1 MPLPLAYQ
9 FILLTK
15 RSRAVSRVL
24 GVELESEILPFR
36 PRKKMNFP
44 PLGRYLEWCKKSDMV
59 VDPFKDDLELP

>member
-1 MPLPLAYQ
+1 M
-9 FILLTK
+9 
-15 RSRAVSRVL
+15 SRVL